1 MKQHNNTSFKMF
13 YTNTMQIYSFLLTA
27 KGNKAKTD

>member
-1 MKQHNNTSFKMF
+1 MF